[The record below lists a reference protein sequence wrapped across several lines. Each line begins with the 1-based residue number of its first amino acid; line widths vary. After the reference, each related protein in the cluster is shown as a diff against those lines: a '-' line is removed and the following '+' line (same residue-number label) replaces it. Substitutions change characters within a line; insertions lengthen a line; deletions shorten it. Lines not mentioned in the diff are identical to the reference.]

1 MPMTDPPMRR
11 ATDGAWLRRGRAAA
25 VVTARFDAAGVF
37 TRAGIGNVVVAGLG
51 DL

>member
-1 MPMTDPPMRR
+1 MPMTDPPTRR
-11 ATDGAWLRRGRAAA
+11 ATHGVWLRRGGAAA

-37 TRAGIGNVVVAGLG
+37 TRVGIGNVVVAGLG